1 MRDKKCPDC
10 SWVPVVDATG
20 RRRLEMRWQLPVV
33 APHSQTSAQTHPP
46 AA

>member
-20 RRRLEMRWQLPVV
+20 RRRLEMRWQVPAQAVV
-33 APHSQTSAQTHPP
+33 PAQAQPH